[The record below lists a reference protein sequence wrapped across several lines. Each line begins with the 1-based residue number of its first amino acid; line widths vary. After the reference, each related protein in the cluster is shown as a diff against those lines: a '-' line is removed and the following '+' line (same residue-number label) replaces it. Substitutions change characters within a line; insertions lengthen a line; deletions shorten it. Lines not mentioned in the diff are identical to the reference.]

1 MMNSSAPDP
10 HNGIARWVLA
20 ATPSEGRLALAYR
33 CNDNGMM
40 KFEGGG
46 AVEAAEAFG
55 RLRSEN
61 EADDVTL
68 VGRTCLDTCVD
79 ILFCCGWLMMPI

>member
-1 MMNSSAPDP
+1 
-10 HNGIARWVLA
+10 
-20 ATPSEGRLALAYR
+20 
-33 CNDNGMM
+33 MM